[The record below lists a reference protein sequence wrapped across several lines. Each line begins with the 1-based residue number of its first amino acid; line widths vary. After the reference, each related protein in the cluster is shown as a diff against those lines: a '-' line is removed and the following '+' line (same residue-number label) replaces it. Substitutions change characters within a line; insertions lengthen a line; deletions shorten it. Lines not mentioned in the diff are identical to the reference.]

1 MKKRVHLVIYG
12 KVQGVWYRASTK
24 EQALKLR
31 LTGWI
36 RNLESGDVEAIFEG
50 EESAIDEIITWCST
64 GPPLA
69 EVDHITKKFEEYTT
83 EFNDFQIK
91 Y

>member
-69 EVDHITKKFEEYTT
+69 
-83 EFNDFQIK
+83 
-91 Y
+91 